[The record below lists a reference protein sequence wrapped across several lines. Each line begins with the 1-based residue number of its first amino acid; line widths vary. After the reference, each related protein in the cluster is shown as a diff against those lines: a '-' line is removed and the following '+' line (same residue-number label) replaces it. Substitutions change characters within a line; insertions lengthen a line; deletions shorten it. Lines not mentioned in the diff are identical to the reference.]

1 MTSTFS
7 TNCCL
12 LNLRASAFWR
22 LVKVATEHQD
32 SYHSNQVLEGRTP
45 EICMLLIIM
54 TLERG
59 TLLKTVMIIS
69 RRNYFEYVRDNLQQK
84 VEIQPSV
91 NELISRASL
100 CLGGTFF
107 SGTVT
112 QSSLK

>member
-1 MTSTFS
+1 MTSPFS
-7 TNCCL
+7 INCCL
-12 LNLRASAFWR
+12 LNLRASTLWKP
-22 LVKVATEHQD
+22 VKVATEHQA

-45 EICMLLIIM
+45 EITMLLVIL
-54 TLERG
+54 TLEKG

-69 RRNYFEYVRDNLQQK
+69 RRNYFDYVRDNWQQK

-91 NELISRASL
+91 NKLVSRASL

-107 SGTVT
+107 SGTLA